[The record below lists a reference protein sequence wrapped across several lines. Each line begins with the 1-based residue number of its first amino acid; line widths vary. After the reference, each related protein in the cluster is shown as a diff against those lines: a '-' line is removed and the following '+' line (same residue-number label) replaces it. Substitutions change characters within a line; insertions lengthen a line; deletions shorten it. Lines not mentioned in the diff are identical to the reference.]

1 MNLKSFLLTLG
12 WVGSFLFLFEGTAIA
27 QITGNLKDADDPAVL
42 TLNLDPLSPREG
54 TDVPTPYRQ
63 LFLIFNDGQFYSADV
78 ANTVFQQ
85 PHGFDGAILGGAT
98 AEAVVFSKAIYSDE
112 DGDPPPKIV
121 SGTGPTVAAATP
133 DKTKAVPDTELIAV
147 TLDHPALIPEGR
159 TVVAI
164 SVKNSSDD
172 VFTAS
177 GAPYNGYLLLFHE
190 SKLTVD
196 TVRRLKKRG
205 AGIIEKVELNEVEI
219 DAFIEQSSE
228 VLSLPAPLNL
238 NAFSAAD
245 LSGTSSGDR
254 YQALQ
259 VFRVSELLP
268 GQEQHFFLPVF
279 NRNVLYDSI
288 PEGWGGTA
296 SYAAVLLLEP
306 GNFNF
311 PQLSSAETEEVSKLN
326 LSALLE
332 QGIPLETS
340 GGQTD
345 TLTLGE
351 LQPAAYTSATQSV
364 RRSYDPNLIELWA
377 CSCPDT
383 SLAGQKL
390 LIKVAFENEGA
401 GATGAVKVR
410 IPLPAAVEVASIS
423 DQELFSVAPGIE
435 TFDIEKDTAANTLT
449 VTFPKLRLAGM
460 SENKSLAARSGYFS
474 FLAYTRPGTDINTL
488 PPTQACIAF
497 RDENAPA
504 DTYNSELCTPPGT
517 ITLIDEAGTTA
528 KDLALNCTVCEVE
541 MEGGITVLGMP
552 LWLFLLLLVVVIGAI
567 LLAFYSDDWLG

>member
-12 WVGSFLFLFEGTAIA
+12 WVGSFVFLFEGTAIA

-133 DKTKAVPDTELIAV
+133 DKTKAVPDTALISI
-147 TLDHPALIPEGR
+147 TPDHPALTPDGR
-159 TVVAI
+159 TVLTV
-164 SVKNSSDD
+164 SVKNDSNGVVS
-172 VFTAS
+172 AA
-177 GAPYNGYLLLFHE
+177 APYNGYLLLFHE
-190 SKLTVD
+190 SKLTVE
-196 TVRRLKKRG
+196 TARRLKKRG
-205 AGIIEKVELNEVEI
+205 AGVIEKLEFSISET
-219 DAFIEQSSE
+219 DAFIEQVSE
-228 VLSLPAPLNL
+228 VSDLPNVLRLDAYD
-238 NAFSAAD
+238 AVD
-245 LSGTSSGDR
+245 LSGSSSGNAYR
-254 YQALQ
+254 ALQ
-259 VFRVSELLP
+259 VFRVSGLQP

-279 NRNVLYDSI
+279 NRNVYYDSI
-288 PEGWGGTA
+288 PEGGSGAA

-306 GNFNF
+306 GNFSF
-311 PQLSSAETEEVSKLN
+311 PQLSAEEAEGVSKLN

-332 QGIPLETS
+332 QGIPLATLGDPS
-340 GGQTD
+340 G

-504 DTYNSELCTPPGT
+504 DTYNSEVCTPPGT
-517 ITLIDEAGTTA
+517 VALIDEAESTA

>member
-12 WVGSFLFLFEGTAIA
+12 WVGSFLCLFEGTAIA

-42 TLNLDPLSPREG
+42 TLNLAPLSPLEG
-54 TDVPTPYRQ
+54 TDVPQPYRQ
-63 LFLIFNDGQFYSADV
+63 LFLIFNDGQFYTADE

-85 PHGFDGAILGGAT
+85 SHGFDGATLGGAT

-133 DKTKAVPDTELIAV
+133 DKTKAVPDTALIAI
-147 TLDHPALIPEGR
+147 TPDHPALIPNGR
-159 TVVAI
+159 TVLTV
-164 SVKNSSDD
+164 SVKNDSNGIVS
-172 VFTAS
+172 AA
-177 GAPYNGYLLLFHE
+177 APYNGYLLLFHE
-190 SKLTVD
+190 SKLTVE
-196 TVRRLKKRG
+196 TARRLKKKG
-205 AGIIEKVELNEVEI
+205 AGVIEKLEFSISET

-228 VLSLPAPLNL
+228 MPDLP
-238 NAFSAAD
+238 NALRLDTYDAVD
-245 LSGTSSGDR
+245 LSGTSSGNTYR
-254 YQALQ
+254 ALQ
-259 VFRVSELLP
+259 VFRVSGLQP

-279 NRNVLYDSI
+279 NRNVHYDSI
-288 PEGWGGTA
+288 PEGGSGAA

-306 GNFNF
+306 GNFSF
-311 PQLSSAETEEVSKLN
+311 PQLSAEEAEGVSKLN

-332 QGIPLETS
+332 QGIPLATLGDPS
-340 GGQTD
+340 G

-351 LQPAAYTSATQSV
+351 LQPAAYTSAMQSV

-377 CSCPDT
+377 CACPDT

-410 IPLPAAVEVASIS
+410 IPLPAAVDVASIS

-449 VTFPKLRLAGM
+449 VTFPKLRLAGT
-460 SENKSLAARSGYFS
+460 SEHKSLAARSGYFS
-474 FLAYTRPGTDINTL
+474 FLAYTRSGTDIGTL

-497 RDENAPA
+497 RDENAPP
-504 DTYNSELCTPPGT
+504 DTYNSEVCTPRGT
-517 ITLIDEAGTTA
+517 VTLIDEAGIA
-528 KDLALNCTVCEVE
+528 ANDLALSCTVCEVKMAE
-541 MEGGITVLGMP
+541 GITVLGMP

>member
-78 ANTVFQQ
+78 DNTVFQQ

-133 DKTKAVPDTELIAV
+133 DKTKAVPDTALIAI
-147 TLDHPALIPEGR
+147 TPDHPALKPDGR
-159 TVVAI
+159 TVLAV
-164 SVKNSSDD
+164 SVKNDSNGVVS
-172 VFTAS
+172 AA
-177 GAPYNGYLLLFHE
+177 APYNGYLLLFHE
-190 SKLTVD
+190 SKLTVE
-196 TVRRLKKRG
+196 TARRLKKKG
-205 AGIIEKVELNEVEI
+205 AGVIEKQEFSISET

-228 VLSLPAPLNL
+228 ISDLP
-238 NAFSAAD
+238 NALRLDAYDAVD
-245 LSGTSSGDR
+245 LSGSSSGNAYR
-254 YQALQ
+254 ALQ
-259 VFRVSELLP
+259 VFRVTGLQP
-268 GQEQHFFLPVF
+268 GQEEHFFLPVF
-279 NRNVLYDSI
+279 NRNVYYDSI
-288 PEGWGGTA
+288 PEGGSGAA

-306 GNFNF
+306 GNFSF
-311 PQLSSAETEEVSKLN
+311 PQLSAEEAEGVSKLN

-332 QGIPLETS
+332 QGIPLATLGDPS
-340 GGQTD
+340 G

-552 LWLFLLLLVVVIGAI
+552 LWLFFLLLVVVIGAI